1 MALLHGGAAEE
12 QAALGEAAAGLVHG
26 HRGHIRA
33 GSHGGHGQLVAEIE
47 VGAVG
52 LVGQAE
58 HAVVVGHFGD
68 GLDVR
73 ADAVIGGVV
82 HQHGLGVGMFFNG
95 VLHVL
100 PAHTQGDAQ
109 PVVAGGVHIDG
120 HRAAEHHGTHDAAV
134 DVPGQDDFL
143 PPLGHGEN
151 HGLHRGGGA
160 AHHQKGVGC
169 AKGLGGQ
176 LLGLPDDGDRVA
188 EVVQGL
194 HGVDVHGDAL
204 FPQQL
209 GQLRVAPAPLMAGD
223 VKGHHPAFFKFLK
236 RLINWGALL

>member
-1 MALLHGGAAEE
+1 M
-12 QAALGEAAAGLVHG
+12 
-26 HRGHIRA
+26 
-33 GSHGGHGQLVAEIE
+33 
-47 VGAVG
+47 
-52 LVGQAE
+52 
-58 HAVVVGHFGD
+58 
-68 GLDVR
+68 
-73 ADAVIGGVV
+73 
-82 HQHGLGVGMFFNG
+82 
-95 VLHVL
+95 
-100 PAHTQGDAQ
+100 
-109 PVVAGGVHIDG
+109 
-120 HRAAEHHGTHDAAV
+120 

-160 AHHQKGVGC
+160 AHHQKGVGR

-209 GQLRVAPAPLMAGD
+209 GQLRVAPAPLMAGA
-223 VKGHHPAFFKFLK
+223 VKGPPP
-236 RLINWGALL
+236 ALLTFLQRR